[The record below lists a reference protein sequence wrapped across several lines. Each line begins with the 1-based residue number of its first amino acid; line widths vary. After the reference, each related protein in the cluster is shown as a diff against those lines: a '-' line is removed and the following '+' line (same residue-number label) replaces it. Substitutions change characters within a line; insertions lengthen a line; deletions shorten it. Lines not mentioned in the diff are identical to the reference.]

1 MAENGQ
7 QTGTF
12 RVKSGMA
19 QMLKGGVIMD
29 VVNAEQARLA
39 EEAGAVAEMGL
50 ERVPA
55 DIRAQG
61 GVARMSDPEMIRG
74 IQEAVSIPVM
84 AKARIGHFVE
94 AQVLEALEVDYV
106 DESEVLTPA
115 DEANHVD
122 KWAFEVPFVCGAT
135 NLGEALRRIGE
146 GAAMIRSKGEAG
158 TGNVVEAVRHMR
170 AITGGIRRLTTL
182 GSEELMTEGPARI
195 GVLALQGDVREH
207 VEILNKLGVEP
218 VEVRGIED
226 LEGLAGLIVPG
237 GESTAIGNLMVN
249 SGLLDGVRSFFYKGG
264 PVWGTCAGMVLAASA
279 TTGPRQPLLGLM
291 NALVERNGFGR
302 QVHSFEKELEI
313 EGFEE
318 PFVGVFIR
326 APFFEDVGPGV
337 EVMGKVD
344 GRIVAA
350 KGENILVTA
359 FHPELTDDTKFHE
372 YFIREVCGL

>member
-1 MAENGQ
+1 MAGNGE
-7 QTGTF
+7 TR
-12 RVKSGMA
+12 RVTA
-19 QMLKGGVIMD
+19 RRAELK
-29 VVNAEQARLA
+29 
-39 EEAGAVAEMGL
+39 
-50 ERVPA
+50 
-55 DIRAQG
+55 
-61 GVARMSDPEMIRG
+61 
-74 IQEAVSIPVM
+74 
-84 AKARIGHFVE
+84 
-94 AQVLEALEVDYV
+94 
-106 DESEVLTPA
+106 
-115 DEANHVD
+115 
-122 KWAFEVPFVCGAT
+122 
-135 NLGEALRRIGE
+135 
-146 GAAMIRSKGEAG
+146 
-158 TGNVVEAVRHMR
+158 
-170 AITGGIRRLTTL
+170 
-182 GSEELMTEGPARI
+182 TEGPARI

-218 VEVRGIED
+218 IEVRGIED

-237 GESTAIGNLMVN
+237 GESTAIGNLMVD

-302 QVHSFEKELEI
+302 QIHSFEKELEI

-344 GRIVAA
+344 ERIVAA

-359 FHPELTDDTKFHE
+359 FHPELTDDTRFHE